1 MSNILIIGAS
11 SFVGS
16 NLVRSLVNRGDKVS
30 IFNLPN
36 TWHPFLDG
44 LKLNV
49 YYGDVRD
56 KRSLRIAIEEQDFV
70 YNIAGIISYS
80 LIDREKLYSTHVTG
94 TRNVLEAA
102 KELGIK
108 KVVVTAST
116 AGIGIPEDKDNP
128 LNGESPFD
136 FRKYRRVMYMY
147 SKYLSIQECKKAAQ
161 EGLNVAIVSPTT
173 IYGQGDITMHT
184 GNLINKIKKNKV
196 KFAPPGGNAVVSID
210 DIVEGY
216 QLVMSKGKPGQNYIF
231 ADEFITYFDMYNRI
245 ARIVGAK
252 PIKRALPRFTLPF
265 LKFFWGAHERW
276 KLLFNKKSHVSPSS
290 INFKF
295 KFRYFDSS
303 KARNELGWQ
312 PKVSFDQAIKKAV
325 DFYQEYNLI

>member
-44 LKLNV
+44 LKLDV
-49 YYGDVRD
+49 YYGDIRN
-56 KRSLRIAIEEQDFV
+56 KESLRPVMKGQDYV
-70 YNIAGIISYS
+70 YCIAGIISYHPA
-80 LIDREKLYSTHVTG
+80 DRAKLYSTHVTG
-94 TRNVLEAA
+94 TRNVLEVA

-108 KVVVTAST
+108 KIVVTAST
-116 AGIGIPEDKDNP
+116 AGIGIPEDKNKPFNED
-128 LNGESPFD
+128 SPFD
-136 FRKYRRVMYMY
+136 FKKYKKVAYMH

-184 GNLINKIKKNKV
+184 GNLIKKIKENKI
-196 KFAPPGGNAVVSID
+196 KFAPPGGNAVVSVD
-210 DIVEGY
+210 DIVDGY
-216 QLVMSKGKPGQNYIF
+216 QLVMERGKPGQNYIF
-231 ADEFITYFDMYNRI
+231 ANEFITYFDMYNKI
-245 ARIVGAK
+245 AKIVKARL
-252 PIKRALPRFTLPF
+252 IKRVLPRFALPF
-265 LKFFWGAHERW
+265 LRLWRFSSRY
-276 KLLFNKKSHVSPSS
+276 S

-303 KARNELGWQ
+303 KTRNELGWQ
-312 PKVSFDQAIKKAV
+312 PKVSFEEAIKKAV
-325 DFYQEYNLI
+325 DFY